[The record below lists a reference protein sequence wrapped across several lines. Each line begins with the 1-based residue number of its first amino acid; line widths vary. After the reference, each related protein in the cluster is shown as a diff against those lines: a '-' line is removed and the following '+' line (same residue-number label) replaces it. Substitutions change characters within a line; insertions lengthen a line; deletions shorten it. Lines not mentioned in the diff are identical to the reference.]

1 MTDAPGAGATLL
13 ANAAPARRHRSIMRL
28 VLLGAPGSGKGTQAE
43 ILKAELGVPH
53 ISTGDL
59 LRAAV
64 KAATSLGLK
73 ARAVMEAGQLVSD
86 EIVLAMLEERLEQP
100 DAVAGFILDGYPR
113 NVAQCEALE
122 ALLARL
128 GQPLEVAIKLDV
140 PSELIV
146 ERIAGR
152 AAAQGRKDDTPE
164 TVRERLR
171 VYAEQTEPVAGYF
184 AAEGKLRI
192 VDGVG
197 ELAEVS
203 RRILDALPTPRAVR
217 ASA

>member
-1 MTDAPGAGATLL
+1 
-13 ANAAPARRHRSIMRL
+13 MRL

-43 ILKAELGVPH
+43 ILKTELRVPH

-64 KAATSLGLK
+64 KAGTPLGLK
-73 ARAVMEAGQLVSD
+73 AKAVMDAGQLVSD
-86 EIVLAMLEERLEQP
+86 DIVLAMLEERLEKA
-100 DAVAGFILDGYPR
+100 DAASGFILDGYPR

-122 ALLARL
+122 ALLIRI

-171 VYAEQTEPVAGYF
+171 VYAEQTEPVAQYF
-184 AAEGKLRI
+184 AQIGKLTV

-197 ELAEVS
+197 ELGEVS
-203 RRILDALPTPRAVR
+203 QRIVAVLP
-217 ASA
+217 ASCRDHRLSA

>member
-1 MTDAPGAGATLL
+1 
-13 ANAAPARRHRSIMRL
+13 MRL
-28 VLLGAPGSGKGTQAE
+28 VLLGAPGSGKGTQAAM
-43 ILKAELGVPH
+43 LKAELRVPH

-64 KAATSLGLK
+64 KAGTPLGLK
-73 ARAVMEAGQLVSD
+73 AKAVMEAGRLVSD
-86 EIVLAMLEERLEQP
+86 DIVLGMLEERITEA
-100 DAVAGFILDGYPR
+100 DAKSGFILDGYPR

-122 ALLARL
+122 ALLARI
-128 GQPLEVAIKLDV
+128 GQPLDIAVRLDV

-152 AAAQGRKDDTPE
+152 AAAEGRKDDTPE

-171 VYAEQTEPVAGYF
+171 VYAEQTAPVAEHFG
-184 AAEGKLRI
+184 AIGRLRT

-197 ELAEVS
+197 DLDAVFKRILAALNGELAG
-203 RRILDALPTPRAVR
+203 A
-217 ASA
+217 

>member
-1 MTDAPGAGATLL
+1 
-13 ANAAPARRHRSIMRL
+13 MRL
-28 VLLGAPGSGKGTQAE
+28 VLLGAPGSGKGTQAAM
-43 ILKAELGVPH
+43 LKAELRVPH

-64 KAATSLGLK
+64 KAGTPLGLK
-73 ARAVMEAGQLVSD
+73 AKAVMEAGKLVSD
-86 EIVLAMLEERLEQP
+86 DIVLGMLEERITQP
-100 DAVAGFILDGYPR
+100 DASGGFILDGYPR

-122 ALLARL
+122 ALLDRI
-128 GQPLEVAIKLDV
+128 GQPLDIAVKLKV

-152 AAAQGRKDDTPE
+152 AAAEGRKDDTPE

-171 VYAEQTEPVAGYF
+171 VYAEQTAPVAEHF
-184 AAEGKLRI
+184 AALGKLRI

-197 ELAEVS
+197 DVDTVFK
-203 RRILDALPTPRAVR
+203 RILAALPGEFAG
-217 ASA
+217 A

>member
-1 MTDAPGAGATLL
+1 
-13 ANAAPARRHRSIMRL
+13 MRL

-43 ILKAELGVPH
+43 ILRAELGVPH

-64 KAATSLGLK
+64 KAGSPLGIQAK
-73 ARAVMEAGQLVSD
+73 AVMDAGKLVSD
-86 EIVLAMLEERLEQP
+86 DIVLAMLEERLGRP
-100 DAVAGFILDGYPR
+100 DAEAGFILDGYPR

-122 ALLARL
+122 ALLKRL
-128 GQPLEVAIKLDV
+128 GKTIEVAIKLDV
-140 PSELIV
+140 PSEMIV

-152 AAAQGRKDDTPE
+152 AAAQGRVDDTPE

-171 VYAEQTEPVAGYF
+171 VYAEQTEPVAAHF
-184 AAEGKLRI
+184 ATIGNLKV

-197 ELAEVS
+197 ELADVTH
-203 RRILDALPTPRAVR
+203 RVLGALPQRA
-217 ASA
+217 ATT

>member
-1 MTDAPGAGATLL
+1 
-13 ANAAPARRHRSIMRL
+13 MRI
-28 VLLGAPGSGKGTQAE
+28 VLLGAPGSGKGTQSQRLVE
-43 ILKAELGVPH
+43 RLGIPQ

>member
-1 MTDAPGAGATLL
+1 
-13 ANAAPARRHRSIMRL
+13 MRL

-43 ILKAELGVPH
+43 VLKAELGVPH

-64 KAATSLGLK
+64 KAASPLGLK
-73 ARAVMEAGQLVSD
+73 AKTVMEAGQLVSD
-86 EIVLAMLEERLEQP
+86 GIVLAMLEERLAKP
-100 DAVAGFILDGYPR
+100 DAATGFILDGYPR

-122 ALLARL
+122 ALLQRI

-140 PSELIV
+140 PNELIV
-146 ERIAGR
+146 ARIAGR
-152 AAAQGRKDDTPE
+152 AEAQGRKDDTPE

-171 VYAEQTEPVAGYF
+171 VYTEQTEPVARHF
-184 AAEGKLRI
+184 AQIGKLKI

-203 RRILDALPTPRAVR
+203 RRILAALPAQCRNVR
-217 ASA
+217 VNA

>member
-1 MTDAPGAGATLL
+1 
-13 ANAAPARRHRSIMRL
+13 MRL

-43 ILKAELGVPH
+43 VLKAELRVPH

-64 KAATSLGLK
+64 KAGTPLGLK
-73 ARAVMEAGQLVSD
+73 AKAVMESGQLVSD
-86 EIVLAMLEERLEQP
+86 EIVLAMLEERLAEP
-100 DAVAGFILDGYPR
+100 DAAAGFILDGYPR
-113 NVAQCEALE
+113 NLAQCEALE
-122 ALLARL
+122 RLLARI
-128 GQPLEVAIKLDV
+128 GQPLEVAIRLEV
-140 PSELIV
+140 PNELIV

-152 AAAQGRKDDTPE
+152 AAKEGRKDDTPE

-171 VYAEQTEPVAGYF
+171 VYTEQTEPVAGHF
-184 AAEGKLRI
+184 AAIGKLKS

-203 RRILDALPTPRAVR
+203 RRILDALPR
-217 ASA
+217 